1 MGQKVEEEFD
11 FSNNETRTPDISVR
25 PSPGDRY
32 DRERTQQQGER
43 LRFLSRSR
51 AAPAPSFKRGRS
63 GGHSAGDSN
72 GRAGSEAMGSD
83 WLDAYH

>member
-51 AAPAPSFKRGRS
+51 AALAPSFKRGRS

-72 GRAGSEAMGSD
+72 GGRGAKRWGATG
-83 WLDAYH
+83 